1 MLWKWKLCVKTISFL
16 FSSNMKEIGINRKQT
31 SAKKITRRNDM
42 WNVHNTFL
50 SSYYSI
56 CCFFIIYFFLFWVN
70 LFSDGN
76 GQRAKMSFQRIYYV
90 SFIAGFDDGVI
101 WSMIVTSLWTSFKI
115 SCPTKLCPSHLI
127 KLSNWKKR
135 WFPYCS
141 ASLWS
146 YSLHVIIRCYTHLD
160 GTSWPK

>member
-1 MLWKWKLCVKTISFL
+1 MEIVCENDIIFVFIKHERNRHKSKTDVCQRKSQDEMICEMFTIHFYRHIIRFVVFL
-16 FSSNMKEIGINRKQT
+16 
-31 SAKKITRRNDM
+31 
-42 WNVHNTFL
+42 L
-50 SSYYSI
+50 
-56 CCFFIIYFFLFWVN
+56 FIFFLFWVN

-76 GQRAKMSFQRIYYV
+76 GQRAEMSFQRIYYV